1 MRNFKKLLGPI
12 SIISLAYLMSR
23 IFGFIREIL
32 LARWTGISSATDT
45 LDLAFVI
52 PDFLFYLSAG
62 GYLAITLIPI
72 LSKLQ
77 KDKLVDLNNYFLSL
91 LSGLTLIFGIFS
103 IIFFMFRY
111 EIGEIFGVIDIELF
125 VQVFTPIIFSQVF
138 FFSGA
143 VMMAYQYFMGEFKY
157 AALAP
162 VIYNLSIIFFG
173 WINSSTPESTIYG
186 FAIGGFIGSFIGHIV
201 IQVYGLKKIGLNVK
215 LIKPKIQD
223 LTNYFKVSVPLIVGQ
238 SIAVMDEQ
246 LFRIFGSML
255 SVGAIA
261 SFRYARRIAILP
273 VGVMAQAVGVASFP
287 TMSNLFVREKFEELK
302 QLIRQQI
309 AILYFVNLAIVLVLI
324 TNNAEI
330 ISLVYERGEFN
341 SSDVLRVSSI
351 MSIVAFGILPWSLNQ
366 IVTRSFYVQ
375 SNYWYP
381 VLVGT
386 SSTVLATLI
395 ILNTENKSEISYA
408 TIIISSL
415 FLYSL
420 ILLATLKI
428 DGEKILNKNLIS
440 DLIIS
445 SVIYFVTLVIIQ
457 FLPIY
462 NFGKFL
468 YIFISTTIIAL
479 SFIVSVRVIK
489 MKYVKINKV
498 R

>member
-32 LARWTGISSATDT
+32 LARWTGVSSATDT

-91 LSGLTLIFGIFS
+91 LSGLTLIFAIFS

-287 TMSNLFVREKFEELK
+287 TMSNLFVREKFGELK

-445 SVIYFVTLVIIQ
+445 SVIYFVTLGIVQ
-457 FLPIY
+457 FLPID

>member
-12 SIISLAYLMSR
+12 SIISIAYLMSR

-32 LARWTGISSATDT
+32 LARWTGVSSATDT

-72 LSKLQ
+72 LSKFQ
-77 KDKLVDLNNYFLSL
+77 KDKLFDLNNYFLSL
-91 LSGLTLIFGIFS
+91 LNGLTIIFAIFS
-103 IIFFMFRY
+103 IIFFIFRY
-111 EIGEIFGVIDIELF
+111 EIGEVFGVIDIELF
-125 VQVFTPIIFSQVF
+125 VRVFTPIIFSQVF

-143 VMMAYQYFMGEFKY
+143 VMMAYQYFMDEFKY

-173 WINSSTPESTIYG
+173 WINSSSPESTIYG
-186 FAIGGFIGSFIGHIV
+186 FAIGGFIGSFIGHII
-201 IQVYGLKKIGLNVK
+201 IQIYGLKKLGLDLKFV
-215 LIKPKIQD
+215 KPKLED
-223 LTNYFKVSVPLIVGQ
+223 LKHYFKVSIPLIVGQ

-273 VGVMAQAVGVASFP
+273 VGVMAQAVGVATFP
-287 TMSNLFVREKFEELK
+287 TMSNLFVSKKFDELK
-302 QLIRQQI
+302 NLIRQQVS
-309 AILYFVNLAIVLVLI
+309 ILYFVNLAIVMVLI

-341 SSDVLRVSSI
+341 SSDVFRVSSI

-366 IVTRSFYVQ
+366 IVTRAFYVQ
-375 SNYWYP
+375 TNYWYP
-381 VLVGT
+381 VMVGT

-395 ILNTENKSEISYA
+395 ILNVENKSEINYA
-408 TIIISSL
+408 IIVIGSL

-420 ILLATLKI
+420 ILLTTLKI
-428 DGEKILNKNLIS
+428 DGERILNKDLIS
-440 DLIIS
+440 DLIFS
-445 SVIYFVTLVIIQ
+445 SVVYFVTFGLLQ
-457 FLPIY
+457 FLPIDT
-462 NFGKFL
+462 FGRIL
-468 YIFISTTIIAL
+468 YIFISTTIIAS

>member
-12 SIISLAYLMSR
+12 SIISIAYLMSR

-32 LARWTGISSATDT
+32 LARWTGVSSATDT

-72 LSKLQ
+72 LSKFQ
-77 KDKLVDLNNYFLSL
+77 KDKLFDLNNYFLSL
-91 LSGLTLIFGIFS
+91 LNGLSIIFAIFS
-103 IIFFMFRY
+103 IIFFIFRY
-111 EIGEIFGVIDIELF
+111 EIGEVFGVIDIELF
-125 VQVFTPIIFSQVF
+125 VRVFTPIIFSQVF

-143 VMMAYQYFMGEFKY
+143 VMMAYQYFMDEFKY

-173 WINSSTPESTIYG
+173 WINSSSPESTIYG
-186 FAIGGFIGSFIGHIV
+186 FAIGGFIGSFIGHII
-201 IQVYGLKKIGLNVK
+201 IQIYGLKKLGLDLKFV
-215 LIKPKIQD
+215 KPKLED
-223 LTNYFKVSVPLIVGQ
+223 LKHYFKVSIPLIVGQ

-273 VGVMAQAVGVASFP
+273 VGVMAQAVGVATFP
-287 TMSNLFVREKFEELK
+287 TMSNLFVSKKFDELK
-302 QLIRQQI
+302 NLIRQQVS
-309 AILYFVNLAIVLVLI
+309 ILYFVNLAIVMVLI

-341 SSDVLRVSSI
+341 SSDVFRVSSI

-366 IVTRSFYVQ
+366 IVTRAFYVQ
-375 SNYWYP
+375 TNYWYP
-381 VLVGT
+381 VMMGT

-395 ILNTENKSEISYA
+395 ILNVENKSEISYA
-408 TIIISSL
+408 IIIIGSL

-420 ILLATLKI
+420 ILLTTLKI
-428 DGEKILNKNLIS
+428 DGERILNKDLIS
-440 DLIIS
+440 DLIFS
-445 SVIYFVTLVIIQ
+445 SVVYFVTFGLLQ
-457 FLPIY
+457 FLPIDT
-462 NFGKFL
+462 FGRIL
-468 YIFISTTIIAL
+468 YIFISTTIIAS

>member
-32 LARWTGISSATDT
+32 LARWTGVSSATDT

-223 LTNYFKVSVPLIVGQ
+223 LTHYFKVSVPLIVGQ

-273 VGVMAQAVGVASFP
+273 VGVMAQAIGVASFP

-395 ILNTENKSEISYA
+395 ILNIENKSEISYA

-445 SVIYFVTLVIIQ
+445 SVIYFVTLGIIQ
-457 FLPIY
+457 FLPID

>member
-32 LARWTGISSATDT
+32 LARWTGVSSATDT

-215 LIKPKIQD
+215 IIKPKIQD

-366 IVTRSFYVQ
+366 IVTRAFYVQ

-445 SVIYFVTLVIIQ
+445 SVIYFVTLGIIQ
-457 FLPIY
+457 FLPID

>member
-12 SIISLAYLMSR
+12 SIISIAYLMSR

-72 LSKLQ
+72 LSKFQ
-77 KDKLVDLNNYFLSL
+77 KDKLFDLNNYFLSL
-91 LSGLTLIFGIFS
+91 LNGLSIIFAIFS
-103 IIFFMFRY
+103 IIFFIFRY
-111 EIGEIFGVIDIELF
+111 EIGEVFGVIDIELF
-125 VQVFTPIIFSQVF
+125 VRVFTPIIFSQVF

-143 VMMAYQYFMGEFKY
+143 VMMAYQYFMDEFKY

-173 WINSSTPESTIYG
+173 WINSSSPESTIYG

-201 IQVYGLKKIGLNVK
+201 VQIYGLKKLGLDLK
-215 LIKPKIQD
+215 FIKPKLED
-223 LTNYFKVSVPLIVGQ
+223 LTHYFKVSIPLIVGQ

-273 VGVMAQAVGVASFP
+273 VGVMAQAVGVATFP
-287 TMSNLFVREKFEELK
+287 TMSNLFVSKKFDELK
-302 QLIRQQI
+302 NLIRQQV

-341 SSDVLRVSSI
+341 SSDVFRVSSI

-366 IVTRSFYVQ
+366 IVTRAFYVQ
-375 SNYWYP
+375 TNYWYP
-381 VLVGT
+381 VMMGT

-395 ILNTENKSEISYA
+395 ILNVENKSEISYA
-408 TIIISSL
+408 IIIIGSL

-420 ILLATLKI
+420 ILLTTLKI
-428 DGEKILNKNLIS
+428 DGERILNKDLIS
-440 DLIIS
+440 DLIFS
-445 SVIYFVTLVIIQ
+445 SVVYFVTFGLLQ
-457 FLPIY
+457 FLPIDT
-462 NFGKFL
+462 FGRIL
-468 YIFISTTIIAL
+468 YIFISTTIIAS

>member
-1 MRNFKKLLGPI
+1 
-12 SIISLAYLMSR
+12 
-23 IFGFIREIL
+23 
-32 LARWTGISSATDT
+32 
-45 LDLAFVI
+45 
-52 PDFLFYLSAG
+52 
-62 GYLAITLIPI
+62 
-72 LSKLQ
+72 
-77 KDKLVDLNNYFLSL
+77 
-91 LSGLTLIFGIFS
+91 
-103 IIFFMFRY
+103 
-111 EIGEIFGVIDIELF
+111 
-125 VQVFTPIIFSQVF
+125 
-138 FFSGA
+138 
-143 VMMAYQYFMGEFKY
+143 
-157 AALAP
+157 
-162 VIYNLSIIFFG
+162 
-173 WINSSTPESTIYG
+173 
-186 FAIGGFIGSFIGHIV
+186 
-201 IQVYGLKKIGLNVK
+201 
-215 LIKPKIQD
+215 
-223 LTNYFKVSVPLIVGQ
+223 
-238 SIAVMDEQ
+238 
-246 LFRIFGSML
+246 
-255 SVGAIA
+255 
-261 SFRYARRIAILP
+261 
-273 VGVMAQAVGVASFP
+273 MAQAVGVASFP

-366 IVTRSFYVQ
+366 IVTRAFYVQ

-445 SVIYFVTLVIIQ
+445 SVIYFVTLGIIQ
-457 FLPIY
+457 FLPID

-468 YIFISTTIIAL
+468 NIFISTTIIAL

>member
-12 SIISLAYLMSR
+12 SIISIAYLMSR

-32 LARWTGISSATDT
+32 LARWTGVSSATDT

-72 LSKLQ
+72 LSKFQ
-77 KDKLVDLNNYFLSL
+77 KDKLFDLNNYFLSL
-91 LSGLTLIFGIFS
+91 LNGLTIIFAIFS
-103 IIFFMFRY
+103 IIFFIFRY
-111 EIGEIFGVIDIELF
+111 EIGEVFGVIDIELF
-125 VQVFTPIIFSQVF
+125 VRVFTPIIFSQVF

-143 VMMAYQYFMGEFKY
+143 VMMAYQYFMDEFKY

-173 WINSSTPESTIYG
+173 WINSSSPESTIYG

-201 IQVYGLKKIGLNVK
+201 VQIYGLKKLGLDLK
-215 LIKPKIQD
+215 FIKPKLED
-223 LTNYFKVSVPLIVGQ
+223 LTHYFKVSIPLIVGQ

-273 VGVMAQAVGVASFP
+273 VGVMAQAVGVATFP
-287 TMSNLFVREKFEELK
+287 TMSNLFVSKKFDELK
-302 QLIRQQI
+302 NLIRQQVS
-309 AILYFVNLAIVLVLI
+309 ILYFVNLAIVLVLI

-341 SSDVLRVSSI
+341 SSDVFRVSSI

-366 IVTRSFYVQ
+366 IVTRAFYVQ
-375 SNYWYP
+375 TNYWYP
-381 VLVGT
+381 VMMGT

-395 ILNTENKSEISYA
+395 ILNVENKSEISYA
-408 TIIISSL
+408 IIIIGSL

-420 ILLATLKI
+420 ILLTTLKI
-428 DGEKILNKNLIS
+428 DGERILNKDLIS
-440 DLIIS
+440 DLIFS
-445 SVIYFVTLVIIQ
+445 SVVYFVTFGLLQ
-457 FLPIY
+457 FLPIDT
-462 NFGKFL
+462 FGRIL
-468 YIFISTTIIAL
+468 YIFISTTIIAS

>member
-32 LARWTGISSATDT
+32 LARWTGVSSATDT

-162 VIYNLSIIFFG
+162 VMYNLSIIFFG

-273 VGVMAQAVGVASFP
+273 VGVIAQAVGVASFP
-287 TMSNLFVREKFEELK
+287 TMSNLFVREKFGELK

-386 SSTVLATLI
+386 SSTALATLI

-428 DGEKILNKNLIS
+428 DGEKILDKNLIS

-445 SVIYFVTLVIIQ
+445 SVIYLVTLGIIQ
-457 FLPIY
+457 FLPID

>member
-32 LARWTGISSATDT
+32 LARWTGVSSATDT

-72 LSKLQ
+72 LSKFQ
-77 KDKLVDLNNYFLSL
+77 KDKLFDLNNYFLSL
-91 LSGLTLIFGIFS
+91 LNGLTIIFAIFS
-103 IIFFMFRY
+103 IIFFIFRY
-111 EIGEIFGVIDIELF
+111 EIGEVFGVIDIELF
-125 VQVFTPIIFSQVF
+125 VRVFTPIIFSQVF

-143 VMMAYQYFMGEFKY
+143 VMLVYQYFMDEFNY

-173 WINSSTPESTIYG
+173 WINSSSPESTIYG

-201 IQVYGLKKIGLNVK
+201 IQIYGLKKLGLDLK
-215 LIKPKIQD
+215 FIKPKLED
-223 LTNYFKVSVPLIVGQ
+223 LTHYFKVSIPLIVGQ

-273 VGVMAQAVGVASFP
+273 VGVMAQAVGVATFP
-287 TMSNLFVREKFEELK
+287 TMSNLFVSKKFDELK
-302 QLIRQQI
+302 NLIRQQV

-324 TNNAEI
+324 TNNAQI

-341 SSDVLRVSSI
+341 SSDVFRVSSI

-366 IVTRSFYVQ
+366 IVTRAFYVQ
-375 SNYWYP
+375 TNYWYP
-381 VLVGT
+381 VMMGT

-395 ILNTENKSEISYA
+395 ILNVENKSEISYA
-408 TIIISSL
+408 IIIIGSL

-420 ILLATLKI
+420 ILLTTLKI
-428 DGEKILNKNLIS
+428 DGERILNKDLIS
-440 DLIIS
+440 DLIFS
-445 SVIYFVTLVIIQ
+445 SVVYFVTFGLLQ
-457 FLPIY
+457 FLPIDT
-462 NFGKFL
+462 FGKIL
-468 YIFISTTIIAL
+468 YIFISTTIIAS

>member
-12 SIISLAYLMSR
+12 SIISIAYLMSR

-32 LARWTGISSATDT
+32 LARWTGVSSATDT

-72 LSKLQ
+72 LSKFQ
-77 KDKLVDLNNYFLSL
+77 KDKLFDLNNYFLSL
-91 LSGLTLIFGIFS
+91 LNGLSIIFAIFS
-103 IIFFMFRY
+103 IIFFIFRY
-111 EIGEIFGVIDIELF
+111 EIGEVFGVIDIELF
-125 VQVFTPIIFSQVF
+125 VRVFTPIIFSQVF

-143 VMMAYQYFMGEFKY
+143 VMMAYQYFMDEFKY

-173 WINSSTPESTIYG
+173 WINSSSPESTIYG

-201 IQVYGLKKIGLNVK
+201 VQIYGLKKLGLDLK
-215 LIKPKIQD
+215 FIKPKLED
-223 LTNYFKVSVPLIVGQ
+223 LTHYFKVSIPLIVGQ

-273 VGVMAQAVGVASFP
+273 VGVMAQAVGVATFP
-287 TMSNLFVREKFEELK
+287 TMSNLFVSKKFDELK
-302 QLIRQQI
+302 NLIRQQV

-341 SSDVLRVSSI
+341 SSDVFRVSSI

-366 IVTRSFYVQ
+366 IVTRAFYVQ
-375 SNYWYP
+375 TNYWYP
-381 VLVGT
+381 VMMGT

-395 ILNTENKSEISYA
+395 ILNVENKSEISYA
-408 TIIISSL
+408 IIIIGSL

-420 ILLATLKI
+420 ILLTTLKI
-428 DGEKILNKNLIS
+428 DGERILNKDLIS
-440 DLIIS
+440 DLIFS
-445 SVIYFVTLVIIQ
+445 SVVYFVTFGLLQ
-457 FLPIY
+457 FLPIDT
-462 NFGKFL
+462 FGRIL
-468 YIFISTTIIAL
+468 YIFISTTIIAS